1 MIDFSLRKWEGQI
14 CLTSFEFKRRLLIP
28 RKSSEIL
35 GKEIDYLN
43 SFPVISKLRIKV
55 GCRKTISKT
64 KTGKMNIIRNQS

>member
-28 RKSSEIL
+28 LKSSEIL
-35 GKEIDYLN
+35 GKEIDYIN
-43 SFPVISKLRIKV
+43 SFPVIRKQRIKV